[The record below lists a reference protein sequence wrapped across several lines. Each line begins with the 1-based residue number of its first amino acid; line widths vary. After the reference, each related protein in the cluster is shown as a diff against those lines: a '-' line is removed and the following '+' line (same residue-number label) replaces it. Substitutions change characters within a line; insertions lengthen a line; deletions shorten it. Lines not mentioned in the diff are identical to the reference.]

1 MPKKKDGDQAQ
12 FQAHAFFNMTI
23 KYAGITG
30 PLGASQPEGPVTFLI
45 TADLPGE

>member
-1 MPKKKDGDQAQ
+1 MVIKNLAR

-30 PLGASQPEGPVTFLI
+30 PLGSSQPEGPVTLII